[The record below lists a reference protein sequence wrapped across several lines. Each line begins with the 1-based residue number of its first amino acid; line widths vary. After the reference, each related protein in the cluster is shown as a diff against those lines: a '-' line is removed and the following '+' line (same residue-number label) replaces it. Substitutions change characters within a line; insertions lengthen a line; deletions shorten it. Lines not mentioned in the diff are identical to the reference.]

1 MTKGHHASAAG
12 LGSDLRAER
21 HYSIHGDSTDVNIVP
36 RTSPDPQVQRSVTD
50 RSDYLKALAPAD
62 KMTVSAGLID
72 VMAASDN
79 HEEAVRLA
87 AALLARQ
94 LVDSSIAPSLSTCS
108 ASRNLCC
115 WRCATPIAA
124 CALPQPAVSLPSL
137 ERNSAIAAAVGR
149 RCLTNLNS
157 CARPASLPTPS
168 ARRLVCRFCRKT
180 VR

>member
-79 HEEAVRLA
+79 HEEAVLLALCDSNRSVRTA
-87 AALLARQ
+87 AAGCIAAFARAEFS
-94 LVDSSIAPSLSTCS
+94 DRGSGWPSLPHKLEQ
-108 ASRNLCC
+108 LC
-115 WRCATPIAA
+115 TSGIAA
-124 CALPQPAVSLPSL
+124 HAVGATTCLQILSEDCAVSS
-137 ERNSAIAAAVGR
+137 RSTGSSATR
-149 RCLTNLNS
+149 RT
-157 CARPASLPTPS
+157 ASS
-168 ARRLVCRFCRKT
+168 SWRA
-180 VR
+180 